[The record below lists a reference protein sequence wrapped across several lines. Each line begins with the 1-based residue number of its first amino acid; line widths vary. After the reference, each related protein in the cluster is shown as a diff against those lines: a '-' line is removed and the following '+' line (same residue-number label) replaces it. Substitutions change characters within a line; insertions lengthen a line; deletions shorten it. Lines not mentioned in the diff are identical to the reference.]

1 MREDERRPILQVGE
15 DKKGAHLTWGK
26 MEKKT
31 GLRGNDDKEV
41 SLLGEDWNRGKKDR
55 SNSNKGKSGESPG
68 RMIIENTRT
77 NKAGHATRQR
87 QRDKAT
93 TQQCNNKLQYQ

>member
-15 DKKGAHLTWGK
+15 EEREPISHGVKWR
-26 MEKKT
+26 KKT
-31 GLRGNDDKEV
+31 GLRGKDDKEV

-68 RMIIENTRT
+68 RMIIENTRS

>member
-1 MREDERRPILQVGE
+1 
-15 DKKGAHLTWGK
+15 

-55 SNSNKGKSGESPG
+55 SNSNKGKVVRAQVE
-68 RMIIENTRT
+68 
-77 NKAGHATRQR
+77 
-87 QRDKAT
+87 
-93 TQQCNNKLQYQ
+93 